1 MQFFSSGDVMAAD
14 RSDSAGVSRREFL
27 AAATAASAAS
37 AALTTAPAV
46 AQAPEGARAVPPSD
60 AERVAEHG
68 ALDDYTAEEAGR
80 YFVEHPASD
89 VIVDVLKSL
98 SIDYVTTNPGS
109 SFRGL
114 HESIV
119 NYGGNRAPELL
130 TCTHEETAVAMAH
143 GYAKVA
149 GKPIAVAVHG
159 TVGLQHAAM
168 AVYNA
173 WCDRVPVVI
182 IAGNHL
188 DADERRV
195 LEWVHSAQDC
205 IAPIRDYIKWD
216 DLPLSLPHFNESL
229 VRAHKIA
236 TTPPMGPVAIVA
248 DGAMQEQDLKSE
260 RPELPRPTVL
270 QRPRGDDTALREAA
284 RLLVAAANPVIVAD
298 RYAHDQAGVELL
310 VSLAE
315 TLQAPVVSRRGRM
328 NFPNTHPLAQGGGA
342 TAQADVVL
350 GLELTDTWGLVNT
363 VSDRVTR
370 EASRIARPDLQ
381 MVTIGTGEL
390 FYRSNYQGFGRYYGA
405 ELTIAGDAQAS
416 LPALL
421 EAVRAELT
429 PARRSAIAARG
440 ERLRIAREERRA
452 AARDAARYAWDAS
465 PISTARLAAEIWN
478 AIRDKDWALVSEPL
492 FGSLHELWEIE
503 RYYQYIGGSGGSG
516 MGYGAPAAVG
526 AALAHRGHGRLA
538 VNIQKDGDLMY
549 GPGALWTA
557 AHHRIPLLSV
567 MHNNRAYHQELMHL
581 QRMAARRRRGV
592 DGSAKVGNV
601 LEDPFI
607 DFATLAKGM
616 GVWAAGPISDPAQLA
631 PVLREAVAVVE
642 SGVPALVDVISQP
655 R

>member
-1 MQFFSSGDVMAAD
+1 MATERPD
-14 RSDSAGVSRREFL
+14 PAGVSRREFL
-27 AAATAASAAS
+27 AAATTVSAAS
-37 AALTTAPAV
+37 ATLAAAPAH
-46 AQAPEGARAVPPSD
+46 AQPPAEPARAATPGD

-68 ALDDYTAEEAGR
+68 ALDDYTPQEAAR
-80 YFVEHPASD
+80 YFVEQPASD

-149 GKPIAVAVHG
+149 GKPIAAAVHG

-236 TTPPMGPVAIVA
+236 LTPPMGPVAIVA
-248 DGAMQEQDLKSE
+248 DGALQEQDLKGE
-260 RPELPRPTVL
+260 RPQLPRPTAL
-270 QRPRGDDTALREAA
+270 QRPRADDAALREAA
-284 RLLVAAANPVIVAD
+284 RLLVAAESPAIVAD
-298 RYAHDQAGVELL
+298 RYAYDQAGVELL
-310 VSLAE
+310 VELAE

-328 NFPNTHPLAQGGGA
+328 NFPNTHHLAAGGGV
-342 TAQADVVL
+342 TAQADVIL
-350 GLELTDTWGLVNT
+350 GLELADTWGLVNT

-370 EASRIARPDLQ
+370 ETSRIARADLKI
-381 MVTIGTGEL
+381 VTIGTGEL

-405 ELTIAGDAQAS
+405 ELAIAGDAQAS

-429 PARRSAIAARG
+429 SARRGALAARAEG
-440 ERLRIAREERRA
+440 MRSAREARRA

-465 PISTARLAAEIWN
+465 PVSTARLSAEIWN

-526 AALAHRGHGRLA
+526 AALAHRAHGRLA

-549 GPGALWTA
+549 APGALWTA

-581 QRMAARRRRGV
+581 QRMAARRKRGV
-592 DGSAKVGNV
+592 DGSAKIGNV

-607 DFATLAKGM
+607 DFATLAKSM
-616 GVWAAGPISDPAQLA
+616 GVWASGPISDPAQLA

-642 SGVPALVDVISQP
+642 SGVPALVDVVSQP

>member
-1 MQFFSSGDVMAAD
+1 MATERPD
-14 RSDSAGVSRREFL
+14 PAGVSRREFL

-37 AALTTAPAV
+37 AALTAAPAG
-46 AQAPEGARAVPPSD
+46 AQPAAEAPRPAPPSD
-60 AERVAEHG
+60 AERVAEG
-68 ALDDYTAEEAGR
+68 ALDDYTPQEAAR
-80 YFVEHPASD
+80 YFVDHPASD

-98 SIDYVTTNPGS
+98 SINYVTTNPGS

-149 GKPIAVAVHG
+149 GKPIAAAVHG

-216 DLPLSLPHFNESL
+216 DLPLSLSHFNESL

-236 TTPPMGPVAIVA
+236 MTPPMGPVAIVA
-248 DGAMQEQDLKSE
+248 DGAMQEADLKAS
-260 RPELPRPTVL
+260 RPELPRPTTL
-270 QRPRGDDTALREAA
+270 QRPRADDAALRDAA
-284 RLLVAAANPVIVAD
+284 RLLVAAESPVIVAD
-298 RYAHDQAGVELL
+298 RYAYDQAGVELL
-310 VSLAE
+310 VELAE
-315 TLQAPVVSRRGRM
+315 TLQAPVASRRGRM
-328 NFPNTHPLAQGGGA
+328 NFPNTHHLAAGGGA
-342 TAQADVVL
+342 TAQADVIL
-350 GLELTDTWGLVNT
+350 GLELTDTYGLVNT
-363 VSDRVTR
+363 ISDRVTR
-370 EASRIARPDLQ
+370 EASRVARPDVKI
-381 MVTIGTGEL
+381 VTIGTGEL

-416 LPALL
+416 LPALI

-429 PARRSAIAARG
+429 PARRAGVAARG
-440 ERLRIAREERRA
+440 ERMRTAREARRT
-452 AARDAARYAWDAS
+452 AARDAARYGWDAS
-465 PISTARLAAEIWN
+465 PVSTARLSAEIWD
-478 AIRDKDWALVSEPL
+478 AIRAKDWALVSEPL

-503 RYYQYIGGSGGSG
+503 RHYQYIGGSGGSG

-526 AALAHRGHGRLA
+526 AALAHRAHGRLV

-549 GPGALWTA
+549 APGALWTA

-581 QRMAARRRRGV
+581 QRMAARRRRGI

-607 DFATLAKGM
+607 DFATLAKSM
-616 GVWAAGPISDPAQLA
+616 GVWAAGPISDPKEL
-631 PVLREAVAVVE
+631 PVVLREAIAVVE
-642 SGVPALVDVISQP
+642 SGMPALVDVVSQP

>member
-1 MQFFSSGDVMAAD
+1 MASESS
-14 RSDSAGVSRREFL
+14 GVSRREFL
-27 AAATAASAAS
+27 AAASVAS
-37 AALTTAPAV
+37 AALSTAAAPAA
-46 AQAPEGARAVPPSD
+46 AQPAAEPPRAVPPSD

-68 ALDDYTAEEAGR
+68 VLDDYTPEEAAR
-80 YFVEHPASD
+80 YFVDHPASD

-98 SIDYVTTNPGS
+98 AVDYVTTNPGS

-130 TCTHEETAVAMAH
+130 TCTHEEQAVAMAH

-149 GKPIAVAVHG
+149 GKPIVVACHG

-182 IAGNHL
+182 VAGNHL
-188 DADERRV
+188 DAAERRV
-195 LEWVHSAQDC
+195 LEWPHSAQDC

-216 DLPLSLPHFNESL
+216 DVPLSLQHFNESL

-248 DGAMQEQDLKSE
+248 DGALQEADVGPV
-260 RPELPRPTVL
+260 RPELPRPTAL
-270 QRPRGDDTALREAA
+270 QRPRGDDAALREAA
-284 RLLVAAANPVIVAD
+284 RLLVDAESPAIVAD

-310 VSLAE
+310 VVLAE

-328 NFPNTHPLAQGGGA
+328 NFPNTHYLSQGGGA
-342 TAQADVVL
+342 TAQADVIL
-350 GLELTDTWGLVNT
+350 GLEINDTWGLVNT

-370 EASRIARPDLQ
+370 DTTRTGRPDLKI
-381 MVTIGTGEL
+381 VTIGTGEL
-390 FYRSNYQGFGRYYGA
+390 FWRSNYQNFQRYYGA

-416 LPALL
+416 LPALI
-421 EAVRAELT
+421 EAVKAELT
-429 PARRSAIAARG
+429 PARRARLAARG
-440 ERLRIAREERRA
+440 ERWRAARETRRA

-465 PISTARLAAEIWN
+465 PVSTARLAAEVWN
-478 AIRDKDWALVSEPL
+478 AVRGKDWALVSEPL

-526 AALAHRGHGRLA
+526 AALAHRDRGRLA

-549 GPGALWTA
+549 APGALWTA

-567 MHNNRAYHQELMHL
+567 MHNNRAYHQEFMHL

-607 DFATLAKGM
+607 DFAALAKSM
-616 GVWAAGPISDPAQLA
+616 GVWAAGPISDPAALA
-631 PVLREAVAVVE
+631 STLREAVAVVE
-642 SGVPALVDVISQP
+642 SGEPALVDVVSQP

>member
-1 MQFFSSGDVMAAD
+1 MATERPD
-14 RSDSAGVSRREFL
+14 AGVSRREFL
-27 AAATAASAAS
+27 AAATAASAAGT
-37 AALTTAPAV
+37 ALTTAVPAG
-46 AQAPEGARAVPPSD
+46 AQPAADAARAAPPSD
-60 AERVAEHG
+60 AERVAEQG
-68 ALDDYTAEEAGR
+68 AFDDYTPEETAR

-149 GKPIAVAVHG
+149 GKPIAAAVHG

-195 LEWVHSAQDC
+195 LEWTHSAQDC
-205 IAPIRDYIKWD
+205 IAPVRDYIKWD
-216 DLPLSLPHFNESL
+216 DMPLSLPHFNESL

-236 TTPPMGPVAIVA
+236 LTPPMGPVAIVA
-248 DGAMQEQDLKSE
+248 DGALQEEDLKSQ
-260 RPELPRPTVL
+260 RPVLPRPTTL
-270 QRPRGDDTALREAA
+270 QKPRADDAALREAA
-284 RLLVAAANPVIVAD
+284 RLLVAAETPVIVAD
-298 RYAHDQAGVELL
+298 RYAYDQAGVDLL
-310 VSLAE
+310 VALAE

-328 NFPNTHPLAQGGGA
+328 NFPNTHYLAAGGGA
-342 TAQADVVL
+342 TAQADIVL
-350 GLELTDTWGLVNT
+350 GLELIDTFGLVNT

-370 EASRIARPDLQ
+370 ATTRIARPDVKI
-381 MVTIGTGEL
+381 VTIGTGEL
-390 FYRSNYQGFGRYYGA
+390 FYRSNYQNFGRYYGA
-405 ELTIAGDAQAS
+405 ELTIAGDAQTS

-421 EAVRAELT
+421 EAVREEIT
-429 PARRSAIAARG
+429 PAQRSAFAARG
-440 ERLRIAREERRA
+440 ERLKTARETRRA

-465 PISTARLAAEIWN
+465 PVSTARLSAEVWN
-478 AIRDKDWALVSEPL
+478 AIRGKDWALVSEPL
-492 FGSLHELWEIE
+492 FGSLHETWEIE

-516 MGYGAPAAVG
+516 MGYGASAAIG
-526 AALAHRGHGRLA
+526 AALAHRPHGRLV

-549 GPGALWTA
+549 VPGALWTA

-601 LEDPFI
+601 LEDPYI
-607 DFATLAKGM
+607 DFATLAKSM
-616 GVWAAGPISDPAQLA
+616 GVWAAGPISDPAELA

-642 SGVPALVDVISQP
+642 SGVPALVDVVSQP